1 MNDVLYLEHNADVR
15 LLEIATVCLSK
26 MSSPMEMP
34 TEPLIPSSAGPP
46 LGEDLSK
53 AHELSAEEL
62 KALLFRSLQTK
73 GVLAQLKV

>member
-15 LLEIATVCLSK
+15 LLEIATVCL
-26 MSSPMEMP
+26 SSPMEMP